1 MPLMR
6 PHRLLMSCALL
17 SLPAAAA
24 PALAGL
30 WTFEEDG
37 TVIEFASCGD
47 AVCATVRRPPPKS
60 EQPAEDPKCGQVLVG
75 GMKPDGSAGQHR
87 GWVLDPASQKRYTA
101 RLEPDTGALKL
112 VVSAFGGVYSETYRL
127 RPAAGV
133 VEACKT

>member
-1 MPLMR
+1 MKLPR
-6 PHRLLMSCALL
+6 FLLSFACV

-37 TVIEFASCGD
+37 TVVEFASCGD

-60 EQPAEDPKCGQVLVG
+60 DQPADDPKCGQLLVG
-75 GMKPDGSAGQHR
+75 GMKPDGGAGLHR
-87 GWVLDPASQKRYTA
+87 GWALDPASQKRYSA
-101 RLEPDTGALKL
+101 RLEPETGAFKL

-127 RPAAGV
+127 RPAAGAV
-133 VEACKT
+133 QACKP